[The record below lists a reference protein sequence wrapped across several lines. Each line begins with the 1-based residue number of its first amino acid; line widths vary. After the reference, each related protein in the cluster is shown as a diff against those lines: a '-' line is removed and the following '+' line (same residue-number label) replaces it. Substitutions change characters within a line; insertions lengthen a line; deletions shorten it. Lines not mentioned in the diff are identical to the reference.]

1 MMMRNTRIF
10 ALAGLLL
17 GGTSALAAEPLVIAV
32 PRDDGQGVTV
42 YTRPGMTD
50 QDYAAL
56 TGITPPP
63 EGGGATILILEP
75 GKPARWSNDAPDAVD
90 RGYGGTGKPMARDL
104 TKPDADPAPIA
115 RETEAQPI
123 DLFDDPAPA
132 EAGMAGAIQPR
143 DGTWKLTQGT
153 TDFSGCNESIRTMV
167 SQLLSGRA
175 MPAETRALTFKHPFE
190 PEQVMFG
197 ADYNVTWTRE
207 GPNRWRGVGDLS
219 DMVTEQAFTMDM
231 GFVVAVAAPGAIDLE
246 STVVMTFPPHLT
258 KVMGG
263 SCKGVTPAHLR
274 RLD

>member
-1 MMMRNTRIF
+1 MRHIRIF

-17 GGTSALAAEPLVIAV
+17 GASSALAAEPLVIAV
-32 PRDDGQGVTV
+32 PRDDGKGVTV

-50 QDYAAL
+50 QGYAAL
-56 TGITPPP
+56 TGIAPPP

-75 GKPARWSNDAPDAVD
+75 GKPARWSNDTPDAVD
-90 RGYGGTGKPMARDL
+90 RRYGGLGKPVAKDL
-104 TKPDADPAPIA
+104 TQPDADPAPIA
-115 RETEAQPI
+115 RETEARPI
-123 DLFDDPAPA
+123 EVFDDPAPA

-153 TDFSGCNESIRTMV
+153 TAFSGCDESIRTMV
-167 SQLLSGRA
+167 TQLLAGKAR
-175 MPAETRALTFKHPFE
+175 PEGTRALTFKRPFD

-219 DMVTEQAFTMDM
+219 NMVSEQAFTMDM
-231 GFVVAVAAPGAIDLE
+231 GFVIEVASPGAIVLE

-258 KVMGG
+258 KIMGG
-263 SCKGVTPAHLR
+263 ACKGVTPAHLR